1 MIINS
6 MIIPPYNS
14 KMAANE
20 SVFLRRIR
28 DVVGEVLRDLQASV
42 TERAF
47 YRLDWLLD
55 VVSRYADSLNTTTN
69 LHQIHFLLREAREC
83 LCAHS
88 GSFAAQIA
96 FLPNHPNKVLAESDT
111 CFKVLKIPTRHSDYK
126 GFVKYMD
133 ISITQEKVGFG
144 KF

>member
-1 MIINS
+1 
-6 MIIPPYNS
+6 
-14 KMAANE
+14 MAANE
-20 SVFLRRIR
+20 SVFLISIR

-55 VVSRYADSLNTTTN
+55 VVSRYADSLNTTIN

-96 FLPNHPNKVLAESDT
+96 EPVFIGHRARSSYKITVEQLQFLIDRRFAVREIASLRGRLGRMANA
-111 CFKVLKIPTRHSDYK
+111 
-126 GFVKYMD
+126 
-133 ISITQEKVGFG
+133 
-144 KF
+144 